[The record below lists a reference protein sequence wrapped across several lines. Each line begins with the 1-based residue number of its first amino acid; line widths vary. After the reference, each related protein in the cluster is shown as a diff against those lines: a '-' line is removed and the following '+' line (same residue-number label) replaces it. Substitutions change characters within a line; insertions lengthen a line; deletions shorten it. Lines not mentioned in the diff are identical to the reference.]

1 MKNRSSRS
9 YSASKLILIFI
20 CCMLIVTQS
29 AQAVKSGLDVVPK
42 DAIACVRVS
51 DIPKIFD
58 TVLESPEWQELK
70 ENEQVQEALAQFQG
84 ALPITQLLAGVEAR
98 ELIEIFFSEAIFA
111 FMGLVDDKLEMA
123 FIFDVQK
130 SPETA
135 EDGLTQFLILMSGG
149 RNYKA
154 IPEAQK
160 YGGVSYHGFT
170 YEDGNAVKYGF
181 LDNLLVL
188 GINGGFEKV
197 VDTDN
202 GLNPPIAENP
212 QFQQMTQKVQ
222 LAGNAYAY
230 ADLEQGIPIMQ
241 ALEEG
246 NSQNTEENEFGNQ
259 EQGNP
264 PYPPLIKGEKVSEDK
279 EMELA
284 LMRSLKAAAVKI
296 DLTGT
301 SHEAY
306 VHIEPEG
313 PVTFFSDGKTKS
325 SVASCILL
333 ASHPPLSSIKLM
345 RAADGVFVGL
355 QLGDLPKLLEQVTAL
370 MSESGQNPKEQ
381 LEQLKKAIGIDLKED
396 VLKALTGELG
406 IALMT
411 PKEKLNI
418 SKNKLDI
425 ARAVKPILFIGIK
438 DKSKFGELRQKLSN
452 LINVEPVDEYQY
464 KGATI
469 HRSIVSA
476 ESLAPGVALIP
487 RYTYLDDLLV
497 ASNGSKYIEEVIDKL
512 NDNEELTESEG
523 NLAHSWIL
531 VRAEIGN
538 IGQFAVEQ
546 NLLGNEIRNV
556 SLGDKSAAE
565 LMGQLGSVEVSYAPE
580 PEGIK
585 LSIISGA
592 DETWLTKALRA
603 ATIIIL
609 AEQQK

>member
-1 MKNRSSRS
+1 MKNQGSRS
-9 YSASKLILIFI
+9 YSASKLILIFV
-20 CCMLIVTQS
+20 CCTLVVIQS
-29 AQAVKSGLDVVPK
+29 AQAVKSGLDLVPSS
-42 DAIACVRVS
+42 AIACVRVS

-58 TVLESPEWQELK
+58 TVLESPEWQNLK
-70 ENEQVQEALAQFQG
+70 ENEQVQESLAQFQH

-98 ELIEIFFSEAIFA
+98 ELIEIFFSEVTFA
-111 FMGLVDDKLEMA
+111 FMGLVDEKPEMA

-135 EDGLTQFLILMSGG
+135 EDGLNQFLILMSGG

-154 IPEAQK
+154 IPEAQT

-181 LDNLLVL
+181 LDNLMVL

-212 QFQQMTQKVQ
+212 QFQKMTQKVR

-264 PYPPLIKGEKVSEDK
+264 PYPPLKGGKVSEDK

-284 LMRSLKAAAVKI
+284 LMRSLKTAAIKI

-301 SHEAY
+301 AHEAY

-313 PVTFFSDGKTKS
+313 PVTFFSD
-325 SVASCILL
+325 ILL

-370 MSESGQNPKEQ
+370 MSGSGQNPKEQ
-381 LEQLKKAIGIDLKED
+381 LEQLKQAIGIDLKED

-418 SKNKLDI
+418 AKNKLDI
-425 ARAVKPILFIGIK
+425 AKAVKPILFIGIK

-469 HRSIVSA
+469 HRSIVSV
-476 ESLAPGVALIP
+476 ESLVPGVALIP
-487 RYTYLDDLLV
+487 RYTYIDDLLV
-497 ASNGSKYIEEVIDKL
+497 ASNDSKYIEEVIDKL
-512 NDNEELTESEG
+512 NDRGELTESEK
-523 NLAHSWIL
+523 NFARSWLL
-531 VRAEIGN
+531 VRAEIRN
-538 IGQFAVEQ
+538 IGRFAVEQ
-546 NLLGNEIRNV
+546 NLLGDEIQNV
-556 SLGDKSAAE
+556 NLGDKSVAE
-565 LMGQLGSVEVSYAPE
+565 LISQLGSVEVSYAPE

>member
-1 MKNRSSRS
+1 MKNQSSSS
-9 YSASKLILIFI
+9 YAASKLILIFV
-20 CCMLIVTQS
+20 CCTLIVIQS

-70 ENEQVQEALAQFQG
+70 ENEQVQESLAQFQH

-98 ELIEIFFSEAIFA
+98 ELIEIFFSEVTFA
-111 FMGLVDDKLEMA
+111 FMGLVDEKPELA
-123 FIFDVQK
+123 FIFNVQK

-135 EDGLTQFLILMSGG
+135 EDGLNQFLILMSGG

-154 IPEAQK
+154 IPEAQT

-181 LDNLLVL
+181 LDNLMVL

-202 GLNPPIAENP
+202 GLNPTIAENTK
-212 QFQQMTQKVQ
+212 FQKMTQKVQ

-230 ADLEQGIPIMQ
+230 ADLERGIPIMQ
-241 ALEEG
+241 ALEKAD
-246 NSQNTEENEFGNQ
+246 QTEELDNQ
-259 EQGNP
+259 
-264 PYPPLIKGEKVSEDK
+264 KDEKSSEDK

-284 LMRSLKAAAVKI
+284 LMRSLKTAAVKI

-313 PVTFFSDGKTKS
+313 PVTFFSD
-325 SVASCILL
+325 ILL

-355 QLGDLPKLLEQVTAL
+355 QLGDLPKLLEKVTAL
-370 MSESGQNPKEQ
+370 MSGSGQNPKEQ
-381 LEQLKKAIGIDLKED
+381 LKQLKQAIGIDLKED

-425 ARAVKPILFIGIK
+425 AKAVKPILFIGIK
-438 DKSKFGELRQKLSN
+438 DKRKFGELRQKLAN

-469 HRSIVSA
+469 HRSIVSM
-476 ESLAPGVALIP
+476 ESLAPGIALIP
-487 RYTYLDDLLV
+487 RYTYIDDLLV
-497 ASNGSKYIEEVIDKL
+497 ASNSPKYIEEIIDKL
-512 NDNEELTESEG
+512 NNKGELTEAEKT
-523 NLAHSWIL
+523 LARSWLL

-546 NLLGNEIRNV
+546 NLLGDEIQNV
-556 SLGDKSAAE
+556 NLGDKSAAE
-565 LMGQLGSVEVSYAPE
+565 LMSQLGPLEVSYAPE

-609 AEQQK
+609 AEQEK

>member
-1 MKNRSSRS
+1 MKNQSSSS
-9 YSASKLILIFI
+9 YSASKLTLIFV
-20 CCMLIVTQS
+20 CCTLVVVQS
-29 AQAVKSGLDVVPK
+29 AQAVKSGLDVVPS

-70 ENEQVQEALAQFQG
+70 ENEQVQESLAQFQH

-98 ELIEIFFSEAIFA
+98 ELIEIFFSEVTFA
-111 FMGLVDDKLEMA
+111 FMGLVDEKPELA
-123 FIFDVQK
+123 FIFNVQK

-135 EDGLTQFLILMSGG
+135 EDGLNQFLILMSGG

-154 IPEAQK
+154 IPEAQT

-181 LDNLLVL
+181 LDNLMVL

-202 GLNPPIAENP
+202 GLNPTIAENTK
-212 QFQQMTQKVQ
+212 FQKMTQKVQ

-230 ADLEQGIPIMQ
+230 ADLERGIPIMQ
-241 ALEEG
+241 ALEKAD
-246 NSQNTEENEFGNQ
+246 QTEEDELDNQ
-259 EQGNP
+259 
-264 PYPPLIKGEKVSEDK
+264 KDEKSSEDK

-284 LMRSLKAAAVKI
+284 LMRSLKTAAVKI

-313 PVTFFSDGKTKS
+313 PVTFFSD
-325 SVASCILL
+325 ILL

-355 QLGDLPKLLEQVTAL
+355 QLGDLPKLLEKVTAL
-370 MSESGQNPKEQ
+370 MSGSGQNPKEQ
-381 LEQLKKAIGIDLKED
+381 LKQLKQAIGIDLKED

-425 ARAVKPILFIGIK
+425 AKAVKPILFIGIK
-438 DKSKFGELRQKLSN
+438 DKRKFGELRQKLAN

-469 HRSIVSA
+469 HRSIVSM
-476 ESLAPGVALIP
+476 ESLAPGIALIP
-487 RYTYLDDLLV
+487 RYTYIDDLLV
-497 ASNGSKYIEEVIDKL
+497 ASNSPKYIEEIIDKL
-512 NDNEELTESEG
+512 NNKGELTEAEKT
-523 NLAHSWIL
+523 LARSWLL

-546 NLLGNEIRNV
+546 NLLGDEIQNV
-556 SLGDKSAAE
+556 NLGDKSAAE
-565 LMGQLGSVEVSYAPE
+565 LMSQLGPLEVSYAPE

-609 AEQQK
+609 AEQEK

>member
-1 MKNRSSRS
+1 MKNQSSRAH
-9 YSASKLILIFI
+9 SASKLILIFV
-20 CCMLIVTQS
+20 CCTLVVIQS
-29 AQAVKSGLDVVPK
+29 AQAVKSGLDLVPS

-58 TVLESPEWQELK
+58 TVLESPEWQKLK
-70 ENEQVQEALAQFQG
+70 ENEQVQESLTQFQG
-84 ALPITQLLAGVEAR
+84 ALPITQLLAGVEAQ
-98 ELIEIFFSEAIFA
+98 ELIEIFFSEATFA

-246 NSQNTEENEFGNQ
+246 NLQNTEENEFGNQ
-259 EQGNP
+259 EQ
-264 PYPPLIKGEKVSEDK
+264 EKTSEDK

-284 LMRSLKAAAVKI
+284 LMRSLKTAAIKI

-313 PVTFFSDGKTKS
+313 PVTFFSD
-325 SVASCILL
+325 ILL
-333 ASHPPLSSIKLM
+333 ALHPPLSSIQLM
-345 RAADGVFVGL
+345 HAADGVFVGL
-355 QLGDLPKLLEQVTAL
+355 QLGDLPKLLEKVTAL
-370 MSESGQNPKEQ
+370 MSGSGQNPKEQ
-381 LEQLKKAIGIDLKED
+381 LEQLKQAIGIDLKED

-425 ARAVKPILFIGIK
+425 AKAVKPILFIGIK

-452 LINVEPVDEYQY
+452 LINVEPIDEYQY

-469 HRSIVSA
+469 HRSIVSV
-476 ESLAPGVALIP
+476 ESLASGVALIP
-487 RYTYLDDLLV
+487 RYTYLDDLLI
-497 ASNGSKYIEEVIDKL
+497 ASNGAKYIEEVIDNL
-512 NDNEELTESEG
+512 NNKEELTESEG

-531 VRAEIGN
+531 VRAEVGN